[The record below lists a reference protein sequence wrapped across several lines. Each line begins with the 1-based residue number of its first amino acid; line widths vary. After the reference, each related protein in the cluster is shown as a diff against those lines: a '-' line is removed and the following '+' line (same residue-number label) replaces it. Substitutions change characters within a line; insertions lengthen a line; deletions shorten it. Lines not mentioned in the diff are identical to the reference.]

1 MPRSVPEELASR
13 WVPGRGPVTL
23 KPLAAGLVNESYRVE
38 RDGRVYSM
46 RLAADALEL
55 GVDREWECRVIR
67 CAARAGLAPVIVC
80 CEPAQGILVAEW
92 TGGHAWTAEE
102 LRLPG
107 NVRALT
113 GLLRRVH
120 ALPIPRPAR
129 IMSPAA
135 WIAHYGGAASRRA
148 AARTG
153 TRPVASTGLHGAAK
167 VRLEELAGIP
177 SAHSVLCHSDLH
189 RLNLAAGERFV
200 LLDWEY
206 AHVSDPCWDLAAWIA
221 NNDGTASFA
230 AHVLAGYLERP
241 PGEHELERL
250 RLLTWLYDYVC
261 LLWSELYLAQRAG
274 DPGGEVSARA
284 STLALRLNGASGGRE
299 TQVPAH

>member
-1 MPRSVPEELASR
+1 MPHSVPEALALR

-23 KPLAAGLVNESYRVE
+23 TPLAAGLVNESYRVE

-46 RLAADALEL
+46 RLAAGALEL
-55 GVDREWECRVIR
+55 GVDHEWECRVLQ
-67 CAARAGLAPVIVC
+67 CAARAGLAPAVAC
-80 CEPAQGILVAEW
+80 CEPSRGILVAEW
-92 TGGHAWTAEE
+92 SGGHAWTAEE
-102 LRLPG
+102 SRLPG
-107 NVRALT
+107 NIRALT

-135 WIAHYGGAASRRA
+135 WIAHYGRT

-153 TRPVASTGLHGAAK
+153 TRPAASAGLRGAAK
-167 VRLEELAGIP
+167 TRLEKLAGIP
-177 SAHSVLCHSDLH
+177 TARSVLCHSDLH
-189 RLNLAAGERFV
+189 RLNLAAGERLV

-206 AHVSDPCWDLAAWIA
+206 AHVSDPYWDLAAWIA

-230 AHVLAGYLERP
+230 ADVLAGYLERP
-241 PGEHELERL
+241 AGEHESERL

-261 LLWSELYLAQRAG
+261 LLWSELYLTQRAG
-274 DPGGEVSARA
+274 TPGGEVSARA
-284 STLALRLNGASGGRE
+284 GTLALRLNGGGRE

>member
-1 MPRSVPEELASR
+1 MLRSAPEELALR
-13 WVPGRGPVTL
+13 WVPGEGPVTL
-23 KPLAAGLVNESYRVE
+23 EPLAAGLVNDSYRVE

-46 RLAADALEL
+46 RLAADVPEL
-55 GVDREWECRVIR
+55 GVDREWECRVLQ
-67 CAARAGLAPVIVC
+67 CAARAGLAPAIVC
-80 CEPAQGILVAEW
+80 CEPSRGILVAEW

-102 LRLPG
+102 SRRPG
-107 NVRALT
+107 NIRALT

-120 ALPIPRPAR
+120 ALPIPGPAR

-135 WIAHYGGAASRRA
+135 WIAHYGRA
-148 AARTG
+148 AARAG
-153 TRPVASTGLHGAAK
+153 MRPAASAGLRGAADAH
-167 VRLEELAGIP
+167 LERLAGIP

-206 AHVSDPCWDLAAWIA
+206 AHVSDPYWDLAAWIA

-230 AHVLAGYLERP
+230 AGVLASYLGRP
-241 PGEHELERL
+241 AGEHESERL

-261 LLWSELYLAQRAG
+261 LLWSELYLTQGVR
-274 DPGGEVSARA
+274 DLGGEVSARA
-284 STLALRLNGASGGRE
+284 RLLALRLNG
-299 TQVPAH
+299 

>member
-1 MPRSVPEELASR
+1 MQRSAPEELALR
-13 WVPGRGPVTL
+13 WVPGGGPVTL
-23 KPLAAGLVNESYRVE
+23 KPLAAGLVNDSYRVE
-38 RDGRVYSM
+38 REGRVYSM
-46 RLAADALEL
+46 RLAADVLEL
-55 GVDREWECRVIR
+55 GIDREWECRVLQ
-67 CAARAGLAPVIVC
+67 CAARAGLAPVIVR
-80 CEPAQGILVAEW
+80 CEPSRGILVAEW
-92 TGGHAWTAEE
+92 TGGQAWTGEE

-107 NVRALT
+107 NIRALT

-135 WIAHYGGAASRRA
+135 WIAHYGQA

-153 TRPVASTGLHGAAK
+153 MRPAAAAGLRSAADAH
-167 VRLEELAGIP
+167 LEQLAGIP
-177 SAHSVLCHSDLH
+177 GAHSVLCHSDLH

-206 AHVSDPCWDLAAWIA
+206 AHVSDPYWDLAAWIA

-230 AHVLAGYLERP
+230 TDVLAGYLGRP
-241 PGEHELERL
+241 AGEHETERL

-261 LLWSELYLAQRAG
+261 LLWSELYLTQRDG
-274 DPGGEVSARA
+274 DPESEVPARA
-284 STLALRLNGASGGRE
+284 RLLALRLRE
-299 TQVPAH
+299 PV